1 MAKLSVVLLLLPVLA
16 NASSSSKNK
25 SFFKHL
31 PPPPQGIATNKVTS
45 SLQVTKVPRGGA
57 VGPLDADFATKLFIG
72 AYGLNAVG
80 CTLAGKVSMKT
91 YGLKEDESNKQMMK
105 NVGAA
110 GMSHSLLMYL
120 QTFKDMSFD
129 KALAWSTLPFTLIVL
144 YDAATGEQKKISFPE
159 KKNIPSVLLN
169 AAVFYA
175 AMTEATWSKGLFT
188 FYGMWSLFHG
198 LMMHFSP
205 VPAAKFWDIA
215 YTPSPSGSGGGGGP
229 KKTAVDP
236 AKQAQFNFLVQ
247 NMGFFLLAH
256 AVSVLLQV
264 NGTSSLQETTGWTA
278 LTLAGGVL
286 RHLVDGTF
294 ENVGVENVF
303 APAAWGGMLL
313 VIALSLLIK

>member
-1 MAKLSVVLLLLPVLA
+1 MVKLSLVLLLVPVA
-16 NASSSSKNK
+16 ADASSSSNK
-25 SFFKHL
+25 SFLQHR
-31 PPPPQGIATNKVTS
+31 PPLQGTTTNKVTS
-45 SLQVTKVPRGGA
+45 VLQVTKIPRGGA
-57 VGPLDADFATKLFIG
+57 VGPLDADFAAKLFIG
-72 AYGLNAVG
+72 AYGLNAAG
-80 CTLAGKVSMKT
+80 CTLAGKASMKT

-129 KALAWSTLPFTLIVL
+129 KALAWSTLPFTLTVL

-169 AAVFYA
+169 VAVFYA

-215 YTPSPSGSGGGGGP
+215 YTPLESGGGSGP
-229 KKTAVDP
+229 KKAAVDP
-236 AKQAQFNFLVQ
+236 IKQKQFNFLVQ

-264 NGTSSLQETTGWTA
+264 NGTCTLNQTTGWTA
-278 LTLAGGVL
+278 LTAAGGVL
-286 RHLVDGTF
+286 RHLVNGTF

-313 VIALSLLIK
+313 VIALSLLLIK